1 MLPAGDKK
9 QILLPLLRGDAKG
22 CHHIQRNV
30 DIGAALHRRQ
40 DAERTVTRQ
49 QRQRQ
54 QQSGDELAAHV
65 SAQGIVSRRQ
75 LPRKRDGLRC
85 FGHHYPSGEQQILVD
100 AHPPL
105 HQPPCTGERG
115 ASALQQRRRDAEAQG
130 AAALPAGIH
139 RVGTNSASYA
149 GDMGR
154 IPDKAARAAHGP
166 DAVHSGQHI
175 LASGDAADAALPL
188 CQRTAQEHPVA
199 AALGRRRG
207 RRSPGPARENRNGH
221 RRFAPFS
228 RMSTASRYP
237 AKPLPATVATQAG
250 RT

>member
-1 MLPAGDKK
+1 MLSAGNKK
-9 QILLPLLRGDAKG
+9 QILLPLLHGNTEG

-85 FGHHYPSGEQQILVD
+85 FGHHYPFGEQQILVY
-100 AHPPL
+100 AHAPL

-139 RVGTNSASYA
+139 RAGTDSAADA

-154 IPDKAARAAHGP
+154 VSDKAARAAHGP
-166 DAVHSGQHI
+166 DAVHSSQHI
-175 LASGDAADAALPL
+175 LTPGDAADAALPFS
-188 CQRTAQEHPVA
+188 QRTAQEHPVA

-207 RRSPGPARENRNGH
+207 RRSPGPARKTRNGH
-221 RRFAPFS
+221 GRSAPFS
-228 RMSTASRYP
+228 RMSIASRYP
-237 AKPLPATVATQAG
+237 AKPLPVTVATQAG